1 MKVRHSCRRSFN
13 FIFAG
18 LYSYIDDIGEKHSV
32 RYAAGAGTGYEVTN
46 AVPDS
51 PSFVRYTAPLYKAN
65 RLARGRISYERGPG
79 AQYKFIASGP
89 DQRRSESTGAD
100 GITRGSYSYLDDKGV
115 QRTVEYIAGA
125 GIGYRVVKTTTG
137 PGSHLV
143 PRPFIPDFN
152 VVSPQSNDISD
163 IDGSGFKTAESG
175 SVVPNRGSGGQNNLY
190 DSSDESVNGERDT
203 LYNNHDHGTSSF
215 SSKPHS
221 AGSSSKPHT
230 TSNSHKATG
239 PPRGDDSVHG
249 TENSHHS
256 STNRGSTRYSGNKN
270 SDYSPN
276 NRPNAIASLGPPY
289 ITRDHFGLTGER
301 DNDWAHHRQD
311 STLIK
316 NAGDW
321 YVGLPPGSAVRA
333 HVQSIDLLP
342 LGGRPPSPS
351 DALRRDEQRAKQY

>member
-1 MKVRHSCRRSFN
+1 MSGKPNTLHS
-13 FIFAG
+13 
-18 LYSYIDDIGEKHSV
+18 
-32 RYAAGAGTGYEVTN
+32 
-46 AVPDS
+46 
-51 PSFVRYTAPLYKAN
+51 
-65 RLARGRISYERGPG
+65 
-79 AQYKFIASGP
+79 KFLSSGP

-143 PRPFIPDFN
+143 PRPYIPDFKS
-152 VVSPQSNDISD
+152 VSPQSNDISD

-175 SVVPNRGSGGQNNLY
+175 SVIPNRGSGGQDNAYGN
-190 DSSDESVNGERDT
+190 SDGNVNRERDP
-203 LYNNHDHGTSSF
+203 LHSSQDHSSHGSSF
-215 SSKPHS
+215 SSGPS
-221 AGSSSKPHT
+221 AGGSSFNSQT
-230 TSNSHKATG
+230 SSNSHKLTG
-239 PPRGDDSVHG
+239 QRGDNSAHG
-249 TENSHHS
+249 NDNSRHPTAS
-256 STNRGSTRYSGNKN
+256 SSSSSNRGSTRYSGNKN

-301 DNDWAHHRQD
+301 DHDWTNHRQD

-351 DALRRDEQRAKQY
+351 DALRRDEQRSKQY

>member
-1 MKVRHSCRRSFN
+1 M
-13 FIFAG
+13 
-18 LYSYIDDIGEKHSV
+18 
-32 RYAAGAGTGYEVTN
+32 
-46 AVPDS
+46 
-51 PSFVRYTAPLYKAN
+51 
-65 RLARGRISYERGPG
+65 ARGRISYERGPG

-175 SVVPNRGSGGQNNLY
+175 SVIPSRGGGGVGGGQHNNVYGNSGGN
-190 DSSDESVNGERDT
+190 VNRERDP
-203 LYNNHDHGTSSF
+203 LHSSQDHSTTGSSNSF
-215 SSKPHS
+215 SSGQNSGNGNAFNSQTSTNSQKPTGQRGDTDNSHRPT
-221 AGSSSKPHT
+221 SSS
-230 TSNSHKATG
+230 
-239 PPRGDDSVHG
+239 
-249 TENSHHS
+249 
-256 STNRGSTRYSGNKN
+256 NRGSTRYSGNKN

-276 NRPNAIASLGPPY
+276 NRPNVIASLGPPY

-301 DNDWAHHRQD
+301 DNDWSQHRQD

-351 DALRRDEQRAKQY
+351 DALRRDEQISKQY

>member
-1 MKVRHSCRRSFN
+1 M
-13 FIFAG
+13 
-18 LYSYIDDIGEKHSV
+18 
-32 RYAAGAGTGYEVTN
+32 
-46 AVPDS
+46 
-51 PSFVRYTAPLYKAN
+51 RYTAPLYKTN

-79 AQYKFIASGP
+79 AQYKFISSGP

-152 VVSPQSNDISD
+152 AVSPQSNDISD

-175 SVVPNRGSGGQNNLY
+175 SVIPNRGSGGQNNVAGN
-190 DSSDESVNGERDT
+190 SDGNVRERDPLHST
-203 LYNNHDHGTSSF
+203 DDHSSHGSSNSF
-215 SSKPHS
+215 SSGPSATGNAFSSNSASGSHKPTGQRGGANS
-221 AGSSSKPHT
+221 AHDTDNSHRPTSSST
-230 TSNSHKATG
+230 
-239 PPRGDDSVHG
+239 
-249 TENSHHS
+249 
-256 STNRGSTRYSGNKN
+256 RGSTRYSGNKN
-270 SDYSPN
+270 SEYSPN

-289 ITRDHFGLTGER
+289 ITRDHFGLTDDS

-351 DALRRDEQRAKQY
+351 DALRRDEQRSKQY

>member
-1 MKVRHSCRRSFN
+1 M
-13 FIFAG
+13 
-18 LYSYIDDIGEKHSV
+18 
-32 RYAAGAGTGYEVTN
+32 
-46 AVPDS
+46 
-51 PSFVRYTAPLYKAN
+51 
-65 RLARGRISYERGPG
+65 ARGRISYERGPG

-152 VVSPQSNDISD
+152 AVSPQSNDISD

-175 SVVPNRGSGGQNNLY
+175 SVVPNRGNGGESNVYGNSDGNVNRERDPLHSNQDHSAPGSSNSFASGANSGGNAFNSQ
-190 DSSDESVNGERDT
+190 T
-203 LYNNHDHGTSSF
+203 
-215 SSKPHS
+215 
-221 AGSSSKPHT
+221 A
-230 TSNSHKATG
+230 SNSHKPIG
-239 PPRGDDSVHG
+239 QRGDNSAHD
-249 TENSHHS
+249 TDNSHRPTS
-256 STNRGSTRYSGNKN
+256 SSVRGSTRYSGNKN
-270 SDYSPN
+270 SEYSPN

-289 ITRDHFGLTGER
+289 ITRDHYGLTGER
-301 DNDWAHHRQD
+301 DNDWSHHRQD

-351 DALRRDEQRAKQY
+351 DALRRDEQRSKQY